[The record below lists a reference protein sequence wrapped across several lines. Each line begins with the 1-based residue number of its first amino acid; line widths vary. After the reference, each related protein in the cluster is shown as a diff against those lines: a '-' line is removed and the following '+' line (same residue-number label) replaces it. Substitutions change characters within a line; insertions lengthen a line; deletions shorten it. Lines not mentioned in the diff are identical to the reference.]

1 MITGWLMKIVIGL
14 AVLGFAVIELGSP
27 LIVRAQL
34 DGVAHDAAYAAG
46 FELRSRGSE
55 EGARLEA
62 ERVAGEND
70 ARLVEFARLDQ
81 FTVKV
86 KVEKEA
92 RSFLLKKWSKTKDW
106 YLLDATA
113 TSQRGTG

>member
-1 MITGWLMKIVIGL
+1 MITGWLVKIVIAIA
-14 AVLGFAVIELGSP
+14 AVGFAVIELGSP
-27 LIVRAQL
+27 LIVRAQV
-34 DGVAHDAAYAAG
+34 DGIAHDAADAAG

-55 EGARLEA
+55 DGARAEA
-62 ERVAGEND
+62 ERVAAEND
-70 ARLVEFARLDQ
+70 ARLVEFTRLDQ

-92 RSFLLKKWSKTKDW
+92 RSFLLKKWNTTKDW

-113 TSQRGTG
+113 TTQRGIG